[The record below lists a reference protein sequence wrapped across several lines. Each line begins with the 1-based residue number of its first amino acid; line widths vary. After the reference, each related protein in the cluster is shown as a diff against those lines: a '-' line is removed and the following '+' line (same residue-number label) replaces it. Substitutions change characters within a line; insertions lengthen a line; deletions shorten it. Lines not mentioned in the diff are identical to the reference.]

1 VAKSH
6 VTRRQVLGA
15 GAVGAVAAGI
25 PAAAE
30 AKRARHR
37 VRTRRADVVIVGAGI
52 AGLTAAR
59 ALRRKGRSVIVMEA
73 RERVGG
79 RTWSKNVGHGEVAD
93 LGAAFVG
100 PTQDHVLALIKSL
113 GIKTFPTYNEGS
125 NVQFLN
131 GVRTLY
137 PADGLPPDPGVTQ
150 DLGALL
156 ALDGLAAQVGVE
168 APWSS
173 PRAAEFDSQTL
184 ESWAQAN
191 LKTASGKKV
200 FETAVQPNWG
210 AEPRDLSLLY
220 VLFYIAAAGNEK
232 NPGSLVRLIT
242 TPGGAQESRLE
253 GGTQL
258 ISIRMAK
265 ALGRK
270 RVELGVPVKSI
281 RQHNGRVTVEADGL
295 VVHARRA
302 IVAIPPTLTAEIEY
316 HPKLPSKRAQLIQRI
331 PQGTLVKAEAIYDK
345 AFWRDENLSGQA
357 VADVGPART
366 TFDASPRSGT
376 PGVMLGFVGGHD
388 ARTWS
393 ERSAAARRQAVL
405 KNLADYYGAAAL
417 KPKKYFEQDWSQEVW
432 TRGCPVGY
440 TAPGV
445 LYEYGPALRRP
456 VGRVHWAGTETSTY
470 WIGYMDGAVRSGE
483 RAAREVLR
491 A

>member
-1 VAKSH
+1 
-6 VTRRQVLGA
+6 
-15 GAVGAVAAGI
+15 
-25 PAAAE
+25 
-30 AKRARHR
+30 
-37 VRTRRADVVIVGAGI
+37 
-52 AGLTAAR
+52 
-59 ALRRKGRSVIVMEA
+59 
-73 RERVGG
+73 
-79 RTWSKNVGHGEVAD
+79 
-93 LGAAFVG
+93 
-100 PTQDHVLALIKSL
+100 
-113 GIKTFPTYNEGS
+113 
-125 NVQFLN
+125 
-131 GVRTLY
+131 
-137 PADGLPPDPGVTQ
+137 
-150 DLGALL
+150 
-156 ALDGLAAQVGVE
+156 
-168 APWSS
+168 
-173 PRAAEFDSQTL
+173 
-184 ESWAQAN
+184 
-191 LKTASGKKV
+191 
-200 FETAVQPNWG
+200 
-210 AEPRDLSLLY
+210 
-220 VLFYIAAAGNEK
+220 
-232 NPGSLVRLIT
+232 
-242 TPGGAQESRLE
+242 
-253 GGTQL
+253 
-258 ISIRMAK
+258 
-265 ALGRK
+265 
-270 RVELGVPVKSI
+270 
-281 RQHNGRVTVEADGL
+281 
-295 VVHARRA
+295 
-302 IVAIPPTLTAEIEY
+302 VAIPPTLTAEIEY

>member
-1 VAKSH
+1 MSKSQ

-15 GAVGAVAAGI
+15 GAAGAVVAGL

-37 VRTRRADVVIVGAGI
+37 VRTRRADVVVVGAGI

-59 ALRRKGRSVIVMEA
+59 ALRRQGRSVIVMEA

-79 RTWSKNVGHGEVAD
+79 RTWNKSIGGGEVSD

-100 PTQDHVLALIKSL
+100 PTQDRVLALIKSL
-113 GIKTFPTYNEGS
+113 GIKIFPTYNEGQ
-125 NVQFLN
+125 NVQFLR

-137 PADGLPPDPGVTQ
+137 PADGLPPDPDVTG
-150 DLGALL
+150 DLIGAL
-156 ALDGLAAQVGVE
+156 ALDKLAAQVGVD

-184 ESWAQAN
+184 ETWAQAN
-191 LKTASGKKV
+191 LKTEIGRKV

-232 NPGSLVRLIT
+232 NPGSIIRLIS
-242 TPGGAQESRLE
+242 TPGGAQESRVE

-258 ISIRMAK
+258 ISLRMAK
-265 ALGRK
+265 ALGKK

-302 IVAIPPTLTAEIEY
+302 IVAIPPTLTNEIEF
-316 HPKLPSKRAQLIQRI
+316 HPKLPAKRAQLIQRI
-331 PQGTLVKAEAIYDK
+331 PQGTLIKAEAVYDK
-345 AFWRDENLSGQA
+345 AFWRAAGLSGQA

-366 TFDASPRSGT
+366 TFDSSPRGAT

-388 ARTWS
+388 ARLWS
-393 ERSAAARRQAVL
+393 GRSAAARRAAVL
-405 KNLADYYGAAAL
+405 KNFADYYGAAAL
-417 KPKKYFEQDWSQEVW
+417 KPKKYFEQDWTQEVW

-456 VGRVHWAGTETSTY
+456 VGNVHWAGTETSTY

>member
-1 VAKSH
+1 
-6 VTRRQVLGA
+6 
-15 GAVGAVAAGI
+15 
-25 PAAAE
+25 
-30 AKRARHR
+30 
-37 VRTRRADVVIVGAGI
+37 
-52 AGLTAAR
+52 
-59 ALRRKGRSVIVMEA
+59 M
-73 RERVGG
+73 
-79 RTWSKNVGHGEVAD
+79 
-93 LGAAFVG
+93 G
-100 PTQDHVLALIKSL
+100 PTQDRVLALIKSL
-113 GIKTFPTYNEGS
+113 GIKTFPTYNEGQ
-125 NVQFLN
+125 NVQYLG

-137 PADGLPPDPGVTQ
+137 PADGLPPDPGVQ
-150 DLGALL
+150 ADLGALL
-156 ALDGLAAQVGVE
+156 ALNDLAAQVGVE

-184 ESWAQAN
+184 ETWSQAN
-191 LKTASGKKV
+191 LKTATGRKV

-232 NPGSLVRLIT
+232 NPGNLIRLIS

-265 ALGRK
+265 ALGH

-281 RQHNGRVTVEADGL
+281 RQKNGRVTVEADGL

-345 AFWRDENLSGQA
+345 AFWRDAGLSGQA

-393 ERSAAARRQAVL
+393 GRSAAARRQAVL
-405 KNLADYYGAAAL
+405 RNLADYYGDAAL

-456 VGRVHWAGTETSTY
+456 VGRVHWAGTETSTF